1 MKSVVIIGASHA
13 AVEAVSTLRKKGWSG
28 KIVLVGDET
37 PLPYHRPPLSK
48 AYLQDAIS
56 EEKLLLR
63 NEQFYQDSDVTLMLG
78 RRAESINRD
87 AKTIKLNN
95 IGDAGTGSE
104 IVAYDKLIIA
114 TGTRARLLP
123 IEGADLPSVHYLRT
137 KDDADII
144 KANMV
149 SGKKMLLI
157 GAGYIGLEI
166 AASAVKSGCDVV
178 VVELADRVL
187 ARVTSP
193 EVSEFYQRF
202 HTEQGVDIRLNT
214 AVQKLEAAGSAYSAT
229 LDNGETVEFDSVVV
243 GIGVL
248 PNVELAEE
256 AGLKCDNGIVVNAFG
271 ATGDEDIYAVGD
283 CSKYHSVIYD
293 RDIRLESIP
302 NANGQARI
310 AAAAICGEKVAY
322 NEVPWFWSDQYDIK
336 LQTAGLFDGYDEAVV
351 RGDVAE
357 NKFSVFYLKAGR
369 VLAVDAINSPM
380 EFMIAKKLIVAKAV
394 LQAEKIRD
402 LSVKPKDLLAK

>member
-13 AVEAVSTLRKKGWSG
+13 AVDAISTLRKKGWSG
-28 KIVLVGDET
+28 KIILVGDEA

-48 AYLQDAIS
+48 AYLQDQIS

-78 RRAESINRD
+78 RRAESINR
-87 AKTIKLNN
+87 KTKEVTLD
-95 IGDAGTGSE
+95 GLE
-104 IVAYDKLIIA
+104 ILAYDKLIIA

-123 IEGADLPSVHYLRT
+123 IEGGDLPSVHYLRT
-137 KDDADII
+137 KDDADVI
-144 KANMV
+144 KAKLV
-149 SGKKMLLI
+149 SGKKILLI

-166 AASAVKSGCDVV
+166 AASAVQSGCDVV

-193 EVSEFYQRF
+193 DVSEFYQRF

-214 AVQKLEAAGSAYSAT
+214 GVQAIEAVGASYRAT
-229 LDNGETVEFDSVVV
+229 LNTGGTVDFDSVVI

-256 AGLKCDNGIVVNAFG
+256 AGLTCDNGILVNEFC
-271 ATGDEDIYAVGD
+271 ATDDENIYAVGD
-283 CSKYHSVIYD
+283 CSRYQSLIYG

-302 NANGQARI
+302 NASGQARI
-310 AAAAICGEKVAY
+310 AAAAICGDEVAY
-322 NEVPWFWSDQYDIK
+322 NEVPWFWSDQYHIK

-351 RGDVAE
+351 RGNPSD

-380 EFMIAKKLIVAKAV
+380 EFMIAKKLILAKAV
-394 LQAEKIRD
+394 LEADVIRD
-402 LSVKPKDLLAK
+402 LAVKPKDFTTR